1 MSKKRKV
8 KEERGIKNKSK
19 KSEREREREGRRRFD
34 VADGGGGGGA
44 TNSRSRSK
52 PLVHHRWL
60 SFAYEIQ
67 LSTLGRPP
75 TASTPPLAHGR
86 PPVSLDPPHPSF
98 IPPQASTQRRPLRR
112 IEGPKTL
119 HGRHA
124 PLSALGGWSMS
135 HLCLF
140 LRFIAFSS
148 SVAFFIFNVGVSC
161 VASVQFNARLVTF
174 PFVLIVH
181 KINQ

>member
-75 TASTPPLAHGR
+75 TASTPPPRPWPPAGVPWSAPSVFYSTPSVHPATSSEADRGAKDLAWTARALIGVRGVVDVPPLPLPPFHRIFFFGR
-86 PPVSLDPPHPSF
+86 LFHFQRRRLMRRIRTVQCSFGHVSLCPYC
-98 IPPQASTQRRPLRR
+98 T
-112 IEGPKTL
+112 
-119 HGRHA
+119 
-124 PLSALGGWSMS
+124 
-135 HLCLF
+135 
-140 LRFIAFSS
+140 
-148 SVAFFIFNVGVSC
+148 
-161 VASVQFNARLVTF
+161 
-174 PFVLIVH
+174 
-181 KINQ
+181 